1 MIKSGFIAGSSS
13 SLIDIDEAFA
23 EFSSTDDNANTVMD
37 EIYSELSFADI
48 GTIADEVFAELVIEG
63 T

>member
-1 MIKSGFIAGSSS
+1 MIKSGFIVGG
-13 SLIDIDEAFA
+13 LPFVIDEVFA
-23 EFSSTDDNANTVMD
+23 EFSSTDGNAYTVMD

-48 GTIADEVFAELVIEG
+48 GTIADEVFAEFVIEG